1 MKLTTFFSLI
11 IGLFIA
17 SFSYSQTP
25 VQSVSVS
32 SVPPWFAHCAGE
44 NAGCTVTGPTQVIF
58 GSANGNSPKAGGSF
72 VMQTLTGS
80 ISCSDAVFGDPD
92 GGHPK
97 ACWSGPAPGL
107 GAGKIL
113 GVGGSD
119 YAFFVQNYTVWDNNQ
134 RTVVGQYHLDPGLV
148 AAQLQQMYQSGQR
161 NVALMIW
168 YLPYGPT
175 NYPVNGVLDG
185 AFLDSSSGQLSAQ
198 VQQNLTAVLGL
209 IKQIGFPQVTLRL
222 APVGTASPETWGNNW
237 NEAVFEQDEA
247 FEFSTRQLAET
258 ALAGSSVA
266 RTYDLGVEMGGIP
279 HYLNADGVT
288 YTDGQSPAWTSR
300 LWGDYVR
307 RFGKNDSFGF
317 SIAYSFGT
325 LTSAIAEYDAAGTR
339 PNSYAIDSYV
349 VSDIWS
355 SYVELAGAGEQ
366 AKPLVLQEVSYNDP
380 TQAQGIQMEL
390 QHVPLTVAYID
401 QWPVSVSVANA
412 DASPP
417 TDYSTY
423 GGSAVT
429 TGTLA
434 VAPCALATGQ
444 TTCTTQASW
453 STSNASNVSLY
464 VNGVPAQN
472 AANIASSLTGTTPVT
487 LGLTPSTFQL
497 VSGQS
502 FLSSGVAAQ
511 TTYNGLAVL
520 KSQTVAAV
528 DPQSPLITLAGLG
541 GAGNQAIW
549 AMGSNIS
556 AGCNVQLYDPNAP
569 SGSPLA
575 VLANPNCQPNS
586 LSFSIPP
593 AVLSN
598 FSAVN
603 LTVSNPG
610 GHVSLPYYVSIH

>member
-1 MKLTTFFSLI
+1 M
-11 IGLFIA
+11 
-17 SFSYSQTP
+17 
-25 VQSVSVS
+25 
-32 SVPPWFAHCAGE
+32 
-44 NAGCTVTGPTQVIF
+44 
-58 GSANGNSPKAGGSF
+58 GGSVYPF
-72 VMQTLTGS
+72 S
-80 ISCSDAVFGDPD
+80 
-92 GGHPK
+92 
-97 ACWSGPAPGL
+97 
-107 GAGKIL
+107 
-113 GVGGSD
+113 
-119 YAFFVQNYTVWDNNQ
+119 VQNYTVWDNNQ

-148 AAQLQQMYQSGQR
+148 AAQLQQLYQSGQR

-175 NYPVNGVLDG
+175 NYPINGVLDG

-222 APVGTASPETWGNNW
+222 APVGMASPVSWGNNW

-247 FEFSTRQLAET
+247 FEFSTRQLAEA
-258 ALAGSSVA
+258 ALAGSSVT
-266 RTYDLGVEMGGIP
+266 RVYDLGVEMGGIP
-279 HYLNADGVT
+279 HYPNADGVT

-307 RFGKNDSFGF
+307 SFGKNDSFGF

-325 LTSAIAEYDAAGTR
+325 LASAIAEYDAAGTR
-339 PNSYAIDSYV
+339 PNSYAIDSYIA
-349 VSDIWS
+349 SDIWS
-355 SYVELAGAGEQ
+355 SYQELVGAGEQ
-366 AKPLVLQEVSYNDP
+366 AKPLVLQEVSYNDIN
-380 TQAQGIQMEL
+380 QAQGIQMEL

-417 TDYSTY
+417 TDYSAY

-434 VAPCALATGQ
+434 VAPCALVSGQ

-453 STSNASNVSLY
+453 STSNASNVQLY

-472 AANIASSLTGTTPVT
+472 AANISSSLTGTTTVT
-487 LGLTPSTFQL
+487 LSLTPSNFQL

-502 FLSSGVAAQ
+502 VLSSGVAAQ
-511 TTYNGLAVL
+511 TTYNGSAVL
-520 KSQTVAAV
+520 QSQMVAAV
-528 DPQSPLITLAGLG
+528 DPLAPLITLAGTG
-541 GAGNQAIW
+541 GVANQDVW
-549 AMGSNIS
+549 AVGSNIF
-556 AGCNVQLYDPNAP
+556 AGCSVQLYDPNAP
-569 SGSPLA
+569 SGSPIA
-575 VLANPNCQPNS
+575 VLGSANCQPNS

-598 FSAVN
+598 FGALN

-610 GHVSLPYYVSIH
+610 GHVSLPYYVSLY